1 MKPAFAL
8 NLSPDGISLL
18 HRTSRGW
25 LLVGAVALDDPDVP
39 AALGYLRKT
48 ALGLAPQGFTTKL
61 ILPASQI
68 LYTAVEAPGPDA
80 ANRRRQI
87 ARALEGRTPYA
98 AEDLVFDWSGT
109 GGRVNVAVVARE
121 TLEEAEAFAQEHR
134 FNPVS
139 FVAMPEDGTFAGE
152 PFFGQTAKAR
162 SYIPEGE
169 RLVRDQDPVR
179 IAGDADLARL
189 AATSVA
195 ERMVEEA
202 APAEAPA
209 AEQAVSDAAAPA
221 TDDSEI
227 VAAVDPVIEETSAET
242 VAQAPVSEADVA
254 AAAVLPGGAEADIA
268 PDAVAP
274 DAEVE
279 PAANLEPEETGVEAA
294 DAEPLAADEPLAE
307 DMPAEA
313 PVEAGPA
320 DAGMEPIVEAATEP
334 EAETPEAEAP
344 EAETV
349 DPPAAAAAEPAP
361 EVAPAEPTDPREE
374 RRRARAERR
383 EREAAE
389 RAEAEAAAALARQ
402 PSFGFAAPVV
412 AAQDEPERPLA
423 GVAAEAQDLP
433 AASAQMGAAPSA
445 AGAPAPFGA
454 GISLEDEHAAAH
466 GAAEDAAFAPTAG
479 EPGAEDAEEAPFLAV
494 EDEAEAAMPAPAPL
508 PPELDADGVPTPFA
522 AAATLSPAPAMP
534 GPRLR
539 LGPAAPETGRATP
552 AKLAGDS
559 GSVISPRLGIA
570 AEPRAEART
579 EPATRAKSHASGLGK
594 AVIAAGKMAKAAKNA
609 RVANRRVEAAPGPA
623 APRSRTSSEAEAL
636 TVFGARRGKPAR
648 GKPRYLGLML
658 TAALV
663 FLMLAVA
670 LWSSLLEDTPT
681 AGAPASE
688 PVADAAP
695 ARTAAVESLAVA
707 PDFEDVPTVDAIEA
721 DAMTEA
727 EIAADGGF
735 EAMEAPADEM
745 AEAPTDL
752 PTDLPVD
759 LPVDLPEDLPTEPED
774 GLAGQL
780 ADDLAAAP
788 ETLPQEAPVPGSTAP
803 DAAAAAA
810 IAAAGVGAA
819 GELANGL
826 AAADIAT
833 AAPEVPAD
841 AAGGPV
847 PDASEGLP
855 PRPADPA
862 VTERSAEALLD
873 TTALTADPL
882 PAPPQPPLPYGTGFQ
897 FGEDGLVVATPDG
910 ALTPEGVTVVAGA
923 PTLVPPARPAAVAAA
938 AAEAVPP
945 AQSDPAAA
953 EAAVAEAVA
962 EGAAAPEAGSAVS
975 VPDPALAGV
984 KPLPRPASLEVPA
997 AVAPEA
1003 AAETPADTP
1012 AAAEDGAS
1020 LPAPLVADPALAAFK
1035 PRAASTVAVA
1045 AAAAARSAEEARAAE
1060 QAALQ
1065 EALASATAS
1074 AVASSRKPLSRPQ
1087 DFSRGVEAALAMAAT
1102 TAPVIAA
1109 AAPPPQ
1115 PAPVA
1120 AAPTRQAAVAPAPVE
1135 PEEMDEPEPIAAA
1148 PNIPTTASVAKQA
1161 TISGA
1166 ISLREINL
1174 IGVYGASSNRRA
1186 LVRLANGRM
1195 LRVKIG
1201 DRIDG
1206 GQVTGIG
1213 EGQLTYQKGGRT
1225 HVLRMIQQS

>member
-25 LLVGAVALDDPDVP
+25 LLVGAVALDDPDMP

-48 ALGLAPQGFTTKL
+48 ALGLAPRGFATKL

-68 LYTAVEAPGPDA
+68 LYTAIEAPGPDA

-109 GGRVNVAVVARE
+109 GTRVNVAVVARE

-189 AATSVA
+189 AAASVA
-195 ERMVEEA
+195 ERMVDDA
-202 APAEAPA
+202 APAEAEAPA
-209 AEQAVSDAAAPA
+209 AEQAAPEAALPA
-221 TDDSEI
+221 ADDNEMAG
-227 VAAVDPVIEETSAET
+227 AADPVIEAPTAET
-242 VAQAPVSEADVA
+242 LAAEAPIGEAEAGLPDGTEADVA
-254 AAAVLPGGAEADIA
+254 PDTGADAAAAPLASDHPLDDIA
-268 PDAVAP
+268 
-274 DAEVE
+274 
-279 PAANLEPEETGVEAA
+279 VEAQTEA
-294 DAEPLAADEPLAE
+294 GLPD
-307 DMPAEA
+307 PALEMA
-313 PVEAGPA
+313 VEA
-320 DAGMEPIVEAATEP
+320 MP
-334 EAETPEAEAP
+334 EP

-349 DPPAAAAAEPAP
+349 DAPAEAAAEPTP
-361 EVAPAEPTDPREE
+361 DVAPVEQADPRAE

-383 EREAAE
+383 EREAAA
-389 RAEAEAAAALARQ
+389 RAEAEAAAAPARQ

-412 AAQDEPERPLA
+412 GAADEPEPAVAETAPGAEDAPGSTEA
-423 GVAAEAQDLP
+423 GE
-433 AASAQMGAAPSA
+433 APSV
-445 AGAPAPFGA
+445 AGAPRAFGA
-454 GISLEDEHAAAH
+454 DISFEEESAAA
-466 GAAEDAAFAPTAG
+466 GQGEAEDAAFDTAAALAP
-479 EPGAEDAEEAPFLAV
+479 EDAEEAPFLAV
-494 EDEAEAAMPAPAPL
+494 EDEAELAT

-522 AAATLSPAPAMP
+522 AAATLSPAAAMP

-539 LGPAAPETGRATP
+539 LGPAAADAGRAGP
-552 AKLAGDS
+552 AKMSGDA

-570 AEPRAEART
+570 AEPRAEARA
-579 EPATRAKSHASGLGK
+579 EPAARAKSRASGLGK
-594 AVIAAGKMAKAAKNA
+594 AVIAAGKMAKAAKSA
-609 RVANRRVEAAPGPA
+609 RGASRRVEAAPGPA
-623 APRSRTSSEAEAL
+623 APRSRTGSEAEAL
-636 TVFGARRGKPAR
+636 TVFGARRSAPAR

-670 LWSSLLEDTPT
+670 LWSSLLEETPT
-681 AGAPASE
+681 AEAPASE
-688 PVADAAP
+688 PLANADP
-695 ARTAAVESLAVA
+695 LRTAAVESLAAA

-735 EAMEAPADEM
+735 EAMEAPAEDV
-745 AEAPTDL
+745 AEA

-759 LPVDLPEDLPTEPED
+759 LPDDLPPDPEG
-774 GLAGQL
+774 GLAEQL

-788 ETLPQEAPVPGSTAP
+788 EVLPEDTPAPGSAAP

-841 AAGGPV
+841 GAGGPV
-847 PDASEGLP
+847 PDAQEGLP

-862 VTERSAEALLD
+862 VTTRSAEGLPD

-897 FGEDGLVVATPDG
+897 FGENGLVVATPDG

-923 PTLVPPARPAAVAAA
+923 PALVPPARPAAVAAA
-938 AAEAVPP
+938 GAALPAQADTAAAAVTNGAAAEPE
-945 AQSDPAAA
+945 AAA
-953 EAAVAEAVA
+953 EASVA
-962 EGAAAPEAGSAVS
+962 
-975 VPDPALAGV
+975 DPALAGV
-984 KPLPRPASLEVPA
+984 KPLPRPASLELPDA
-997 AVAPEA
+997 AEP
-1003 AAETPADTP
+1003 AAETPA
-1012 AAAEDGAS
+1012 AAPEDGAA
-1020 LPAPLVADPALAAFK
+1020 LPVPLVADPALAPFK

-1065 EALASATAS
+1065 AELASATAS
-1074 AVASSRKPLSRPQ
+1074 AVTSSRKPLSRPQ

-1102 TAPVIAA
+1102 TAPVVAA

-1115 PAPVA
+1115 PAPVAA

-1135 PEEMDEPEPIAAA
+1135 PEEMDEPEPVAAA

-1206 GQVTGIG
+1206 GQVTAIG

>member
-8 NLSPDGISLL
+8 NLSPGGISLL

-25 LLVGAVALDDPDVP
+25 LLVGAVALDDPDMP

-48 ALGLAPQGFTTKL
+48 ALGLAPRGFATKL

-87 ARALEGRTPYA
+87 ARALEGWTPYA
-98 AEDLVFDWSGT
+98 AVDLVFDWSGT

-139 FVAMPEDGTFAGE
+139 FVAMPEDGTFADE
-152 PFFGQTAKAR
+152 PFFGQTTKAR

-179 IAGDADLARL
+179 IAGDVDPGRL
-189 AATSVA
+189 AAGGVA
-195 ERMVEEA
+195 EGDEA
-202 APAEAPA
+202 ALSAAEEPA
-209 AEQAVSDAAAPA
+209 ADPAVAEVALAAEEDAALAG
-221 TDDSEI
+221 
-227 VAAVDPVIEETSAET
+227 AVDAVTEETSAE
-242 VAQAPVSEADVA
+242 PVA
-254 AAAVLPGGAEADIA
+254 AEASVDEAGLSEGTGTRAASDAGAE
-268 PDAVAP
+268 PTGVAEP
-274 DAEVE
+274 EAGAEPE
-279 PAANLEPEETGVEAA
+279 ANLEPAETGGKEAF
-294 DAEPLAADEPLAE
+294 AEPLAADEAPAE
-307 DMPAEA
+307 DHPEDTAAEA
-313 PVEAGPA
+313 PA
-320 DAGMEPIVEAATEP
+320 
-334 EAETPEAEAP
+334 EAETPDPAMAPRVEADPEPVVETPDTPSEAGQP
-344 EAETV
+344 E
-349 DPPAAAAAEPAP
+349 PAADPAP
-361 EVAPAEPTDPREE
+361 EDAPAQQIDKREE

-383 EREAAE
+383 EREAAA

-402 PSFGFAAPVV
+402 PSFGFAAPVASGQDAQEPTV
-412 AAQDEPERPLA
+412 ADGAPEAEDAPAFTEA
-423 GVAAEAQDLP
+423 GHAGE
-433 AASAQMGAAPSA
+433 APSA
-445 AGAPAPFGA
+445 AEAPTPFGA
-454 GISLEDEHAAAH
+454 DISLEDESAAARQ
-466 GAAEDAAFAPTAG
+466 GEAEDAAFGTSASPA
-479 EPGAEDAEEAPFLAV
+479 AEEAEEAPFLAV
-494 EDEAEAAMPAPAPL
+494 EDEAVEDETEGTAPL

-522 AAATLSPAPAMP
+522 AAATLSPAMP

-539 LGPAAPETGRATP
+539 LGPAAPEAGRAGP
-552 AKLAGDS
+552 ARVAGDA

-570 AEPRAEART
+570 AEPRAEARS
-579 EPATRAKSHASGLGK
+579 EPAAKAKSRASGLGK
-594 AVIAAGKMAKAAKNA
+594 AVIAAGKMAKAAKTA
-609 RVANRRVEAAPGPA
+609 GASRRVEAAPGPA

-636 TVFGARRGKPAR
+636 TVFGARRSAPVR
-648 GKPRYLGLML
+648 GKPRYMGLML

-670 LWSSLLEDTPT
+670 LWSSLLGDGPT
-681 AGAPASE
+681 AEAPASE
-688 PVADAAP
+688 PLGNAEAV
-695 ARTAAVESLAVA
+695 RTAAVEQLAEA
-707 PDFEDVPTVDAIEA
+707 PDVEDVPTIDALEA

-735 EAMEAPADEM
+735 EAMEDEAPA
-745 AEAPTDL
+745 
-752 PTDLPVD
+752 DLPVD
-759 LPVDLPEDLPTEPED
+759 QPEEPAPEPED
-774 GLAGQL
+774 GLAAQL

-788 ETLPQEAPVPGSTAP
+788 EAMPEEALGTPAP

-810 IAAAGVGAA
+810 IAAASAGAGVGAA
-819 GELANGL
+819 SEL

-841 AAGGPV
+841 AAAGPV
-847 PDASEGLP
+847 PDAEEGLP

-862 VTERSAEALLD
+862 VTERSAEGLPD

-882 PAPPQPPLPYGTGFQ
+882 PAPPQPPLPYGTGFE
-897 FGEDGLVVATPDG
+897 FGANGLVIATPDG

-923 PTLVPPARPAAVAAA
+923 PARVPPARPAAVTAAALPEAEPVEPAAA
-938 AAEAVPP
+938 APAVP
-945 AQSDPAAA
+945 
-953 EAAVAEAVA
+953 
-962 EGAAAPEAGSAVS
+962 EGP
-975 VPDPALAGV
+975 VPDPALAGK
-984 KPLPRPASLEVPA
+984 KPLPRPASLEVP
-997 AVAPEA
+997 
-1003 AAETPADTP
+1003 P
-1012 AAAEDGAS
+1012 AAADTATPERPTPAPGDGAA
-1020 LPAPLVADPALAAFK
+1020 LPAPLVADPALAPFK

-1045 AAAAARSAEEARAAE
+1045 AAAAARSAAEARAAE
-1060 QAALQ
+1060 MAALQ
-1065 EALASATAS
+1065 AELASATAS
-1074 AVASSRKPLSRPQ
+1074 AVTSSRKPQSRPQ
-1087 DFSRGVEAALAMAAT
+1087 DFSQGIEAALAMAAT
-1102 TAPVIAA
+1102 TAPVVAA
-1109 AAPPPQ
+1109 AAPPPPA

-1135 PEEMDEPEPIAAA
+1135 PEEMDEPEPVAAA
-1148 PNIPTTASVAKQA
+1148 PSIPTTASVAKQA

-1186 LVRLANGRM
+1186 LVRLGNGRM

-1206 GQVTGIG
+1206 GQVTAIG